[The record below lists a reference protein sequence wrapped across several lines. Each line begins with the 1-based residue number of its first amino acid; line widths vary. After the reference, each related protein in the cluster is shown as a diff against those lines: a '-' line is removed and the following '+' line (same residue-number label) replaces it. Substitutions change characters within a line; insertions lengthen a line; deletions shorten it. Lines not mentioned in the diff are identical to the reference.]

1 MGPTPPPPVCR
12 QQQTEEGFHV
22 MDVLRHRIET
32 VRRFHVP
39 RHTVYRDLRHSTR
52 QHKTGT
58 KKRPRKEDD
67 PPPAER
73 SCSNGPPNARPTA
86 GLVLRY
92 ETGCFIIPRCRGPP
106 SRLASKIRRR
116 RLSHG
121 TAV

>member
-1 MGPTPPPPVCR
+1 MAI
-12 QQQTEEGFHV
+12 F
-22 MDVLRHRIET
+22 LHRIERT
-32 VRRFHVP
+32 HRFHVP
-39 RHTVYRDLRHSTR
+39 GHTDYRDLRRSAR

-92 ETGCFIIPRCRGPP
+92 EAGCCFVFSCTSIRCRGPP
-106 SRLASKIRRR
+106 PLCLRIKIRQR
-116 RLSHG
+116 RLPCE
-121 TAV
+121 TAK